1 MSFVPIQRTF
11 MTWSAALLVA
21 ALAWLAAPAAAR
33 AEAADNGIT
42 APAADAVLQGT
53 VDVMGVATHPAFRKW
68 QLDILTN
75 GDPEQAHF
83 LAVSESQATEPGLLM
98 PLDTRLFPDGRHLLR
113 LRVVHSNLNYIE
125 YFTPIAIANG
135 GELPPEMTDGTEEM
149 VEEIAAVEGVQEM
162 ADAAGPLLIDPA
174 LPLPAAPPAGSP
186 TEGRWVEV
194 DLSDQTVTA
203 WDGDQV
209 FMHTLVSTGKAS
221 TPTVTG
227 RFKVRVK
234 LPETRM
240 TGPDY
245 DTPDVPWTMYYYR
258 GYALHGAYWHNN
270 FGTPVSHGCVNL
282 PVDKA
287 QALFEWADVGM
298 EVIVHE

>member
-1 MSFVPIQRTF
+1 MWIRKSLRN
-11 MTWSAALLVA
+11 WSAALLLA
-21 ALAWLAAPAAAR
+21 ALAWLATSAPAH
-33 AEAADNGIT
+33 ADAVENGIT
-42 APAADAVLQGT
+42 APAADAVVQGV
-53 VDVMGVATHPAFRKW
+53 VDVMGVANHPAFRKW

-83 LAVSESQATEPGLLM
+83 LAVSEAQVTEPGLLM
-98 PLDTRLFPDGRHLLR
+98 PFDTRLFPDGRHLLR

-135 GELPPEMTDGTEEM
+135 GELPPEAEDVTEET
-149 VEEIAAVEGVQEM
+149 AVEGVQEM
-162 ADAAGPLLIDPA
+162 ADVTGPLLIDPA
-174 LPLPAAPPAGSP
+174 LPLPAAPPAGAP

-240 TGPDY
+240 VGPDY

-287 QALFEWADVGM
+287 QALFDWASVGM